1 MSGRKV
7 LWFINKV
14 PAIATRAASAYG
26 VLGGWLDSYIE
37 ILGSEP
43 GIDLTVAFPCPKGCA
58 YEPRVGRVT
67 FVGLPTGEAASGVGR
82 VIRRWRHDV
91 APRELLEASARLIRD
106 IAPELVHIHGAELC
120 FGLAARGC
128 AVPTVLSVQG
138 SPTAGRHLH
147 LRGVDRHYLRSL
159 SLMDFLKGWGLFHD
173 AANLKKRA
181 AMEAV
186 TMSTLRHVA
195 GRTEWDRRLCSVMAP
210 EAVYHHCDE
219 PLRLPFHEA
228 SWSPGTAIPGRVVC
242 ITSGLYTA
250 KGIGTLLRAIATL
263 RRVRPDTTLVLA
275 SVRPNEDHGR
285 ATLRHVRAL
294 GIGDCVTLLGE
305 IDAAEVAR
313 ELVSASV
320 FVNPSHWEN
329 GSNTLSEA
337 QLVGVPCVASAAGGM
352 VTTADHGAAALLVQ
366 DGDPEAL
373 AGAMLSLMDD
383 PAEAARLGARGRVL
397 AQRRHDR
404 GRIRSQILRMYDDML
419 A

>member
-7 LWFINKV
+7 LWFMNKV
-14 PAIATRAASAYG
+14 PALAKRVTGPYD

-37 ILGSEP
+37 ILGAEP
-43 GIDLTVAFPCPKGCA
+43 GIELTVAFPCPPRCS
-58 YEPRVGRVT
+58 YEHQVGRIT
-67 FVGLPTGEAASGVGR
+67 FVGLPTGDTDSRVGR

-91 APRELLEASARLIRD
+91 APRELLAASARLIED
-106 IAPELVHIHGAELC
+106 VAPDLVHIHGAELC
-120 FGLAARGC
+120 FGLAVQGC
-128 AVPTVLSVQG
+128 NAPTVLSIQG
-138 SPTAGRHLH
+138 SPTAGRHLY

-159 SLMDFLKGWGLFHD
+159 SFMDFLKGWGLFHD
-173 AANLKKRA
+173 AANLKKQA

-186 TMSTLRHVA
+186 TMGALRHVA
-195 GRTEWDRRLCSVMAP
+195 GRTEWDRRLASVMAP
-210 EAVYHHCDE
+210 EAAYHHCDE

-228 SWSPGTAIPGRVVC
+228 SWNGDTAIPGRVVC
-242 ITSGLYTA
+242 ITSGSYTA

-263 RRVRPDTTLVLA
+263 RNLRPDTTLVLA
-275 SVRPNEDHGR
+275 SVRPTEDHGR

-294 GIGDCVTLLGE
+294 GIGDCVTLMEE
-305 IDAAEVAR
+305 IEAPAVVR
-313 ELVSASV
+313 ELTSASV

-373 AGAMLSLMDD
+373 AGAVLSLMDD
-383 PAEAARLGARGRVL
+383 PDEAARLGARGRAL
-397 AQRRHDR
+397 ARERHDR
-404 GRIRSQILRMYDDML
+404 ERIRSQVLSMYDEML

>member
-14 PAIATRAASAYG
+14 PAAATLTASAYG
-26 VLGGWLDSYIE
+26 VLGGWLDCYIE

-43 GIDLTVAFPCPKGCA
+43 DIDLTVAFPCPPNCS

-67 FVGLPTGEAASGVGR
+67 FVGLPTGDTDSGVGR
-82 VIRRWRHDV
+82 VIRRWRHDA
-91 APRELLEASARLIRD
+91 APRELLEASTRLIQD
-106 IAPELVHIHGAELC
+106 IAPDLVHIHGAELC

-128 AVPTVLSVQG
+128 GVPTVLSIQG
-138 SPTAGRHLH
+138 SPTTGRHLH

-159 SLMDFLKGWGLFHD
+159 SLVGFLKGWGLFHD
-173 AANLKKRA
+173 VANLKKHA
-181 AMEAV
+181 AMEAL
-186 TMSTLRHVA
+186 TMSALRHVA
-195 GRTEWDRRLCSVMAP
+195 GRTEWDRRLSSVMAP
-210 EAVYHHCDE
+210 DAVYHHCDE

-228 SWSPGTAIPGRVVC
+228 SWSAGTAVPGRVVC
-242 ITSGLYTA
+242 ITSGSYTA
-250 KGIGTLLRAIATL
+250 KGIGTLLQAVAAL
-263 RRVRPDTTLVLA
+263 RRLRPDTTLVLA
-275 SVRPNEDHGR
+275 SVRPGEDHGR

-294 GIGDCVTLLGE
+294 GIQDCVRLLEE
-305 IDAAEVAR
+305 IDAPAVVR
-313 ELVSASV
+313 ELTSASV

-373 AGAMLSLMDD
+373 AGAVLSLMDD
-383 PAEAARLGARGRVL
+383 PDEAARLGARGRAL
-397 AQRRHDR
+397 ARERHDR
-404 GRIRSQILRMYDDML
+404 ERIRSQVLTMYGEML